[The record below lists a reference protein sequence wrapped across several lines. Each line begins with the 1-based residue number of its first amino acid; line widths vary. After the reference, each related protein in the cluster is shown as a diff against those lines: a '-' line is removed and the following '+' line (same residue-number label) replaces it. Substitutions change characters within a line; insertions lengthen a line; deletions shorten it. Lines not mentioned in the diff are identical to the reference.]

1 MNYNVIINRE
11 DWKLGIDE
19 TWSPVF
25 LIDASVAEEKRIL
38 ETIVKSHV
46 DQENGMRQTDQINCH
61 IESAAELIGEVT
73 NLLSDYISLILLTVS
88 MIAVVTVAIF
98 FTVIRTDLRSRKTE
112 MYLYRIFGAAE
123 RQAQGII
130 FGEYV
135 MISLIASCAV
145 SFTVMLCGELYFY
158 LGLKKHFPLSVPVIL
173 LTTGAAGLMVM
184 GCCSLTGYLNRKNT
198 KMEVIRD
205 E

>member
-25 LIDASVAEEKRIL
+25 LIDASEAEEERIL
-38 ETIVKSHV
+38 EMIVKSHV
-46 DQENGMRQTDQINCH
+46 DRENGMGRTVQMNCH
-61 IESAAELIGEVT
+61 IESAAVLIGELT
-73 NLLSDYISLILLTVS
+73 QILSDYISLILLTVS
-88 MIAVVTVAIF
+88 MIAVVTAAIF
-98 FTVIRTDLRSRKTE
+98 YTVIRADLQSRKTE
-112 MYLYRIFGAAE
+112 MYLYKIFGAAE
-123 RQAQGII
+123 RQAQEII
-130 FGEYV
+130 FREYV
-135 MISLIASCAV
+135 MISLIASGAV

-158 LGLKKHFPLSVPVIL
+158 LGLRKHFPLSVPVIL
-173 LTTGAAGLMVM
+173 LTTGTAGLMVM
-184 GCCSLTGYLNRKNT
+184 GCCRLAGYLNRKNT